1 MSAPTWWDPK
11 ITLGNILS
19 TIVMCGAVMSAYMR
33 INDRLTAIEVKLDPL
48 WKEFERR
55 RIAR

>member
-1 MSAPTWWDPK
+1 MHFDGT